1 MALEISG
8 KVVQILDL
16 QSGTSARGDWKK
28 QNFILE
34 TEEQYPRKI
43 CVTLWGDRVADI
55 AGIAVGNELITA
67 SIFLESRE
75 YNGSWYTDVRAW
87 RIQRGH
93 GTSVPQN
100 AAAPVGAPVPPPP
113 PPADDNNFANSG
125 GESFDDLPF

>member
-16 QSGTSARGDWKK
+16 QTGTSARGDWKK

-43 CVTLWGDRVADI
+43 CIILWGDRIGDL
-55 AGIAVGNELITA
+55 AGIAVGSELITV
-67 SIFLESRE
+67 SITIESRE
-75 YNGSWYTDVRAW
+75 YNGNWFTDVRAW

-93 GTSVPQN
+93 VATVAQN
-100 AAAPVGAPVPPPP
+100 AVAPVGAPVAPPQSPV
-113 PPADDNNFANSG
+113 DENFANSG